1 MRVGQGGIHYDNPA
15 INTLDI
21 YIGAVK
27 DFPPVF
33 ESATE
38 SLDLFRQTSP
48 DRGGQMTRCIM
59 AGGVFIS
66 YRRSDSAAFSGRI
79 ADFFGY
85 HCPDVPVFFDTVA
98 IQPGDNFVDVIRSRL
113 ASSSVVL
120 AVMGESWVDAADAK
134 GVRRID
140 NPQDFVRMELKL
152 ALEMGARVIPVL
164 LDNAQMPDES
174 QLPSD
179 IAGLALC
186 NAELV
191 RGAAFQRDAQHLTEY
206 VSKFLSSLPAADNAP
221 LLVQTDQRHVAPGVK
236 EKLVADFERYRDEA
250 GETDFMIV
258 ENSDQKYVQ
267 FVKNGDGTVI
277 LDLPTQPLNPSQIA
291 AASAL
296 LSESFQAETVELGGG
311 DFAFQLPLPLEP
323 AYLSHITL
331 DVFQHV
337 YGAIPDTPFFVTI
350 AS

>member
-1 MRVGQGGIHYDNPA
+1 
-15 INTLDI
+15 
-21 YIGAVK
+21 
-27 DFPPVF
+27 
-33 ESATE
+33 
-38 SLDLFRQTSP
+38 
-48 DRGGQMTRCIM
+48 IM

-277 LDLPTQPLNPSQIA
+277 LDL
-291 AASAL
+291 
-296 LSESFQAETVELGGG
+296 
-311 DFAFQLPLPLEP
+311 
-323 AYLSHITL
+323 
-331 DVFQHV
+331 
-337 YGAIPDTPFFVTI
+337 
-350 AS
+350 